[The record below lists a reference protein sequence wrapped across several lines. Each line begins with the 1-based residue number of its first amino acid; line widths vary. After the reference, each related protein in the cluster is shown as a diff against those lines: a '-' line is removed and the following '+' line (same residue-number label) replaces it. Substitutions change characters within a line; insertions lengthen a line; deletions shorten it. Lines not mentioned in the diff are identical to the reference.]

1 MLALFTYVVLVTY
14 FSELIA
20 VQIDSTIV
28 KALCQQHG
36 PLQCFRYNPASRQ
49 VLVSYRNK
57 EDAIQAKLALHSC
70 VLANTPLMAEFI
82 PDAEAARM
90 LDQPD
95 TMQAS
100 AVGNAWPP
108 QRGSGLSKKMPET
121 PYWNGASSSFWEG
134 YGGIWGPAAAA
145 ASAEERNMPV
155 HGDLL
160 GGQ

>member
-1 MLALFTYVVLVTY
+1 M
-14 FSELIA
+14 A
-20 VQIDSTIV
+20 VQIDGTIV

-36 PLQCFRYNPASRQ
+36 PLQCFRYYPSSHQ

-95 TMQAS
+95 AITAGT
-100 AVGNAWPP
+100 AGNAWPHG
-108 QRGSGLSKKMPET
+108 RGSSLPKKVTEV

-145 ASAEERNMPV
+145 AGAEEH

-160 GGQ
+160 GSQ